1 MNNKRNLRKRLII
14 LAVTLVILA
23 GAGVG
28 AGLYIRYRNDQKTVN
43 VLPMSNVSTTY
54 WGDQT
59 SCSGNIVSDY
69 VQELYPDSS
78 KTISEVFVQEGQ
90 EVKVGDPLLQ
100 YDRTT
105 LELDVEAKEIA
116 VKQAEVKVDEALR
129 QLKKYQN
136 TKPSSSGGT
145 TTVKPKPTKKPTPT
159 PKPTPKPTPTPTPGP
174 DVPVYSELT
183 EDSKPYKGSGTS
195 DDPFVFLCKDG
206 FTMSPGFIR
215 LLWGLDVEP
224 SPTPIPTPD
233 PEETPS
239 PGPDDTPT
247 PEPVETP
254 TPEPGDTSPEP
265 DEPTPEPTSE
275 PEPEPSPDPE
285 PVSTWRQGGASGL
298 LSLTGGR
305 IRQLNLFTAQ
315 DDPTPSP
322 SPSPTPDPFGD
333 DFELPSPFAAVFE
346 VREFNNSKGKLLSSV
361 KMDGTKL
368 SAQFHMDEVL
378 NGVRAVDAVAGAA
391 EVHNSLMTAKA
402 TPSPDNYNNMGY
414 TSAEL
419 SQLIKEKKR
428 EITGL
433 NLDLR
438 QAKLDLDKAKQALE
452 NSTVVSTIDGQVR
465 SLIDIESALAESK
478 PFLVVTGAQQYYVS
492 GSLSETLLGS
502 VNIGDEVSITAY
514 GMNGMSSYTAQI
526 VSISDYPDENSYYY
540 GSGNPNS
547 SNYQFSSVILDP
559 DEEIQTGS
567 YVEIGMNV
575 AGKIDEDGDTLYLYS
590 PYLRED
596 DGGYYVLKADQNNR
610 LMKQYIQVGKTIW
623 GGEYY
628 EIKSGLT
635 LDDFVAFP
643 YGTDAKEGVRV
654 LVENTEEPP
663 FPEEGSEGADS
674 SGLES
679 TAGEDSSLSD
689 GESLSGDEGI
699 AGLPEGGVITDQDEN
714 GTYYETED
722 GGGVILD

>member
-1 MNNKRNLRKRLII
+1 MNNKHNVRKRLII
-14 LAVTLVILA
+14 LAITLVILA
-23 GAGVG
+23 GACVG
-28 AGLYIRYRNDQKTVN
+28 AGAFLRYRNDQKTVN
-43 VLPMSNVSTTY
+43 VLPLSNISTTY

-59 SCSGNIVSDY
+59 SCSGNIISDY

-136 TKPSSSGGT
+136 TKPVSSGGT
-145 TTVKPKPTKKPTPT
+145 TIVQPTRKPTPT
-159 PKPTPKPTPTPTPGP
+159 PKPTAKPTAKPTPTPDPTP

-183 EDSKPYKGSGTS
+183 EDSKPYKGSGTTE
-195 DDPFVFLCKDG
+195 DPFVFLCKDG
-206 FTMSPGFIR
+206 FTMTPGFLR
-215 LLWGLDVEP
+215 LLWGLDAEPEP
-224 SPTPIPTPD
+224 SPTPTWA

-239 PGPDDTPT
+239 PGPDIPT
-247 PEPVETP
+247 PDPVETP
-254 TPEPGDTSPEP
+254 TPEPADTPGP
-265 DEPTPEPTSE
+265 DIPTPEPTPEPE
-275 PEPEPSPDPE
+275 PEPEPGT
-285 PVSTWRQGGASGL
+285 VSFWRDSNVGLLTMSNSRMRL
-298 LSLTGGR
+298 LSL
-305 IRQLNLFTAQ
+305 FTAGE
-315 DDPTPSP
+315 PTPS
-322 SPSPTPDPFGD
+322 SSPTPDPFGD
-333 DFELPSPFAAVFE
+333 DFELPSPFAAIFE
-346 VREFNNSKGKLLSSV
+346 VREFDNSQCKLLSSV
-361 KMDGTKL
+361 TLDGTKL
-368 SAQFHMDEVL
+368 SAQFRMDEVI
-378 NGVRAVDAVAGAA
+378 NGVAAVGTIAGTV
-391 EVHNSLMTAKA
+391 ETRNNLLTAKA
-402 TPSPDNYNNMGY
+402 TPSPDNYNDMGY

-428 EITGL
+428 EITSL

-438 QAKLDLDKAKQALE
+438 QAKLDLDKAKRALE
-452 NSTVVSTIDGQVR
+452 NSTVVSSIDGQVR
-465 SLIDIESALAESK
+465 SLIDLDSALAENK
-478 PFLVVTGAQQYYVS
+478 PFLVVTGEQQYYVS

-502 VNIGDEVSITAY
+502 VNIGDEVSVTAY

-526 VSISDYPDENSYYY
+526 VSISDFPDESNNYY
-540 GSGNPNS
+540 SNGNPNS
-547 SNYQFSSVILDP
+547 SNYQFSSVILNP
-559 DEEIQTGS
+559 DDDIQTGS

-596 DGGYYVLKADQNNR
+596 DSGYYVLKADRNNR
-610 LMKQYIQVGKTIW
+610 LIKQYIQVGKTIW

-635 LDDFVAFP
+635 LEDFVAFP

-654 LVENTEEPP
+654 LVEDTEEPP
-663 FPEEGSEGADS
+663 FPEEDEDSEGSES
-674 SGLES
+674 SDLEES
-679 TAGEDSSLSD
+679 NGE
-689 GESLSGDEGI
+689 ESLPDDDGLT
-699 AGLPEGGVITDQDEN
+699 GLPEGAVVTGRDAD
-714 GTYYETED
+714 GTYFETED

>member
-1 MNNKRNLRKRLII
+1 MNHKRTLRKRLII
-14 LAVTLVILA
+14 LGVTLVILA

-28 AGLYIRYRNDQKTVN
+28 TGLYLRYRNDQKTVN
-43 VLPMSNVSTTY
+43 VLPMSNISTTY

-100 YDRTT
+100 YDRTS
-105 LELDVEAKEIA
+105 LELDVEAKESA

-136 TKPSSSGGT
+136 TKPASNSGP
-145 TTVKPKPTKKPTPT
+145 TTVRPTKKPTPT
-159 PKPTPKPTPTPTPGP
+159 PKPTAKPTPTPTPGP

-183 EDSKPYKGSGTS
+183 EDSKPYKGSGTTE
-195 DDPFVFLCKDG
+195 DPFVFLCKDG

-224 SPTPIPTPD
+224 TPSPTPTPEPAETPTPE
-233 PEETPS
+233 PGTP
-239 PGPDDTPT
+239 TPT

-254 TPEPGDTSPEP
+254 TPEPGDTTPEP
-265 DEPTPEPTSE
+265 DVPTPEPTAE
-275 PEPEPSPDPE
+275 PEPEPDSTPDSE
-285 PVSTWRQGGASGL
+285 TASTRRGGAMELLSVTGGRMGL
-298 LSLTGGR
+298 LSL
-305 IRQLNLFTAQ
+305 FTAEE
-315 DDPTPSP
+315 PSP

-368 SAQFHMDEVL
+368 SAQFRMDEVL
-378 NGVRAVDAVAGAA
+378 SGVSAVGAIAGAA
-391 EVHNSLMTAKA
+391 ETRNDLRTAAKN
-402 TPSPDNYNNMGY
+402 TPSPDNYNDMGY

-419 SQLIKEKKR
+419 SKLIKEKKR

-438 QAKLDLDKAKQALE
+438 QAKLELDKSKRALE
-452 NSTVVSTIDGQVR
+452 NSTVVSTIDGQIR
-465 SLIDIESALAESK
+465 SLIDIDSALAENK
-478 PFLVVTGAQQYYVS
+478 PFLVVTGEQQYYVS

-502 VNIGDEVSITAY
+502 VNIGDEVSVTAY
-514 GMNGMSSYTAQI
+514 GMNGMSSYMAQI
-526 VSISDYPDENSYYY
+526 VSISDYPDESNNYY
-540 GSGNPNS
+540 GNGNPNS
-547 SNYQFSSVILDP
+547 SNYQFSSVILNP
-559 DEEIQTGS
+559 DDNIQTGS
-567 YVEIGMNV
+567 YVEIAMSV
-575 AGKIDEDGDTLYLYS
+575 AGKIDENSDVLYLYS

-596 DGGYYVLKADQNNR
+596 DSGYYVLKADRENR
-610 LMKQYIQVGKTIW
+610 LVKQYIQVGKTIW

-663 FPEEGSEGADS
+663 FPEESSDGTES

-679 TAGEDSSLSD
+679 MPEGDSSLAGEDGAST
-689 GESLSGDEGI
+689 EDEGI
-699 AGLPEGGVITDQDEN
+699 AGLPDGAVITGRDEN
-714 GTYYETED
+714 GTYFETED